1 MTISELQKNCLM
13 NDPNI
18 MCEFKE
24 AHPKQ
29 IISTEIPVPI
39 WKVEYTYK
47 TSRNNLKS
55 ATKYIILNENGWDLV
70 DSIFKEHIEEENRKH
85 PERKISN
92 VAILDT
98 EFLGEVFLQLE

>member
-13 NDPNI
+13 NDSA

-29 IISTEIPVPI
+29 IISTEIPIPV
-39 WKVEYTYK
+39 WKVTYK
-47 TSRNNLKS
+47 YKTNRGNDKS
-55 ATKYIILNENGWDLV
+55 ATKYVILKEEGWDLI
-70 DSIFKEHIEEENRKH
+70 DMEFMKHIEEENKKH
-85 PERKISN
+85 PERKLSN

>member
-1 MTISELQKNCLM
+1 MTISDLQKNCLM
-13 NDPNI
+13 NDSV
-18 MCEFKE
+18 MTEFKE

-29 IISTEIPVPI
+29 IISTEIPIPV
-39 WKVEYTYK
+39 WKVTYK
-47 TSRNNLKS
+47 YKTNRNNDKS
-55 ATKYIILNENGWDLV
+55 ATKYVILKEDGWDLV
-70 DSIFKEHIEEENRKH
+70 DSIFKEYIEEENRKH

>member
-1 MTISELQKNCLM
+1 M
-13 NDPNI
+13 NDSV

-29 IISTEIPVPI
+29 IISTEIPIPV
-39 WKVEYTYK
+39 WKVIYRYK
-47 TSRNNLKS
+47 TNRDNDKTAIKYVILK
-55 ATKYIILNENGWDLV
+55 EEGWDLI
-70 DSIFKEHIEEENRKH
+70 DMEFMKHIEEMNRKH

>member
-13 NDPNI
+13 NDSV

-39 WKVEYTYK
+39 WKVDYTYK
-47 TSRNNLKS
+47 TSRNNLKT
-55 ATKYIILNENGWDLV
+55 ATKYIILKENGWDLV
-70 DSIFKEHIEEENRKH
+70 DSIFKEHIEEINRKH
-85 PERKISN
+85 PERKLSN

>member
-1 MTISELQKNCLM
+1 M
-13 NDPNI
+13 NDSV

-29 IISTEIPVPI
+29 IISDLIPVPI

-55 ATKYIILNENGWDLV
+55 ATKYVILKEDGWDLIDV
-70 DSIFKEHIEEENRKH
+70 EFMKHIEEENRKH

>member
-13 NDPNI
+13 NDSV
-18 MCEFKE
+18 MTEFKE

-29 IISTEIPVPI
+29 IISDLIPVPI

-55 ATKYIILNENGWDLV
+55 ATKYVILKEDGWDLIDV
-70 DSIFKEHIEEENRKH
+70 EFMKHIEKENRKH
-85 PERKISN
+85 PERKLSN

>member
-1 MTISELQKNCLM
+1 M
-13 NDPNI
+13 NNSV

-29 IISTEIPVPI
+29 IISTEITIPV
-39 WKVEYTYK
+39 WKVTYK
-47 TSRNNLKS
+47 YKTNRNNLKS

-70 DSIFKEHIEEENRKH
+70 DSIFKEHIEKENRKH

-92 VAILDT
+92 VAILDI
-98 EFLGEVFLQLE
+98 EFLGEVFLQLEKILYS

>member
-13 NDPNI
+13 NDSV

-29 IISTEIPVPI
+29 IVSTEIPIPV
-39 WKVEYTYK
+39 WKVTYK
-47 TSRNNLKS
+47 YKTNRDNDKTAIKYVILK
-55 ATKYIILNENGWDLV
+55 EEGWDLI
-70 DSIFKEHIEEENRKH
+70 DMEFMKHIEEMNRKH

>member
-13 NDPNI
+13 NDSV

-29 IISTEIPVPI
+29 IISTEIPIPV
-39 WKVEYTYK
+39 WKVTYK
-47 TSRNNLKS
+47 YKTNRNNDKT
-55 ATKYIILNENGWDLV
+55 AIKYLILEENDWDLI

-85 PERKISN
+85 PERKLSN